1 MGSLSFLPP
10 SNLAVFGGS
19 YFFVIV
25 CKELNN
31 AQTAQINQ
39 LFQLLNLICAYGD
52 AFYIIFYG
60 LTRMLTTKMSTLTS
74 AKIRLRKYTKT
85 YTSVE
90 L

>member
-25 CKELNN
+25 YKELNN

-39 LFQLLNLICAYGD
+39 LFQLLNLIRVYGD
-52 AFYIIFYG
+52 AFYIFVYG
-60 LTRMLTTKMSTLTS
+60 LTRMLTTKT
-74 AKIRLRKYTKT
+74 
-85 YTSVE
+85 
-90 L
+90 

>member
-1 MGSLSFLPP
+1 MCVHLSKIYSKVSEEFSLKNQKLYKECIGSPSF
-10 SNLAVFGGS
+10 LAVFGGC

-52 AFYIIFYG
+52 VFFIFFYG
-60 LTRMLTTKMSTLTS
+60 LTCMLTPKM
-74 AKIRLRKYTKT
+74 
-85 YTSVE
+85 
-90 L
+90 